1 MASFM
6 ALGAGFLAA
15 LAIVQMRLISKT
27 SSTYLM
33 LFYYFLISTLVSG
46 VFAWP
51 QWKMPAT
58 FEMCLF

>member
-46 VFAWP
+46 VFA
-51 QWKMPAT
+51 
-58 FEMCLF
+58 